1 MKRALAVAGTL
12 LLSAC
17 IGARPADP
25 VRYFVLEPQPR
36 ASAAPYAG
44 PPVTV
49 TPTTA
54 ASFYGTTQI
63 VYSDM
68 PGVRARYR
76 YSFWTER
83 PQQVIEQQLQAR
95 LQGTG
100 GDSGLL
106 LDTRVDEIY
115 HDARSAAGTV
125 HVTVTVSLRDATR
138 DKLMARHR
146 FTRTAPAT
154 SYDAPGAVAGMR
166 QALGAVLDDIVAW
179 VKVQAV
185 RPGASPVPTP
195 SARSSS

>member
-1 MKRALAVAGTL
+1 MKRAMAVAGTL

-17 IGARPADP
+17 IGARSPDP
-25 VRYFVLEPQPR
+25 VRYFVLEPQPG
-36 ASAAPYAG
+36 ASAVPYAG
-44 PPVTV
+44 PPVIV
-49 TPTTA
+49 APTTA

-83 PQQVIEQQLQAR
+83 PQQVIERQLQAR

-100 GDSGLL
+100 GDSGFL

-115 HDARSAAGTV
+115 HDARSPFGAV
-125 HVTVTVSLRDATR
+125 HVTVTVSLRDVAR
-138 DKLMARHR
+138 DELRASHR

-154 SYDAPGAVAGMR
+154 AYDAPGAVAGMR
-166 QALGAVLDDIVAW
+166 QALSSVLDDIVAW
-179 VKVQAV
+179 VQANAVQP
-185 RPGASPVPTP
+185 RKPVPVGP
-195 SARSSS
+195 E